1 VSLAKQVAEKSK
13 QQIPR
18 GLKPARDD
26 KDKAVGRG
34 AEAPH
39 YPNKIANLKGA
50 LEQFVVSRL
59 VVGFSLIA

>member
-1 VSLAKQVAEKSK
+1 MVCIRTRLCRPLKKSE

-26 KDKAVGRG
+26 KNNRLERG

-39 YPNKIANLKGA
+39 YPNKAQRGLF
-50 LEQFVVSRL
+50 QQPV
-59 VVGFSLIA
+59 